1 MARMLIT
8 ADIWAM
14 VTERG
19 EAAQLAIGVLVDM
32 REILCLIV
40 IPFTSSSATWNGE
53 IVTIWQLTT
62 NSLLLLTTAN
72 PPFESSP
79 RT

>member
-1 MARMLIT
+1 MPIT
-8 ADIWAM
+8 ADMWAM
-14 VTERG
+14 VIEKG
-19 EAAQLAIGVLVDM
+19 EAARLAIGVLVDM
-32 REILCLIV
+32 REVLCVIV
-40 IPFTSSSATWNGE
+40 IPFTSSSAIWNGE